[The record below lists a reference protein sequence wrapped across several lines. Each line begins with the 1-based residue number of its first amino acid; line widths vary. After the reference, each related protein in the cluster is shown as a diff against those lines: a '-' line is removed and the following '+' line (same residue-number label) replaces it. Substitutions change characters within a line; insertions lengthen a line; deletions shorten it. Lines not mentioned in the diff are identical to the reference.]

1 MDEIIKSKDG
11 NYERYEDL
19 LCKRD
24 QLEKEASIYMD
35 DYIRTFGE
43 LLTEVFKE
51 KVACIEKKKAISY
64 CQAMINRGNV
74 INQDEFNAY
83 INEQMADYYK
93 QIEQM
98 VADNEAAKKVTYSP
112 EATVRKVKQLYRKI
126 VKLIHP
132 DINPKTKED
141 GVLSE
146 LWNRIT
152 MAYHMNN
159 LEDMEELEVLII
171 NALEQIGFDTI
182 DIEIPNIEEK
192 IAAVEARI
200 DEIVSTD
207 PYQYKY
213 LLEDRELVNEKKQN
227 IHDELKEYREY
238 HEELEKILEQL
249 LLQGK
254 MKIVL

>member
-1 MDEIIKSKDG
+1 MDEIIKIKGD

-24 QLEKEASIYMD
+24 QLEKEAAIYME

-64 CQAMINRGNV
+64 CQAMVNRGNV
-74 INQDEFNAY
+74 INQEEFNAY
-83 INEQMADYYK
+83 IAEQMADYYK

-98 VADNEAAKKVTYSP
+98 VADNEAVKKVTVSP

-126 VKLIHP
+126 AKLIHP

-141 GVLSE
+141 ETLSE
-146 LWNRIT
+146 LWNRVT
-152 MAYHMNN
+152 LAYQMNN
-159 LEDMEELEVLII
+159 LEDLEELEVLTIK
-171 NALEQIGFDTI
+171 ALEQIGFDTI

-192 IAAVEARI
+192 IATVEARI
-200 DEIVSTD
+200 DEIVTTD

-213 LLEDRELVNEKKQN
+213 LLEDLTLVNEKKRNLQ
-227 IHDELKEYREY
+227 DELKEYQEY
-238 HEELEKILEQL
+238 HEELEKVLDQL

-254 MKIVL
+254 LKIIL